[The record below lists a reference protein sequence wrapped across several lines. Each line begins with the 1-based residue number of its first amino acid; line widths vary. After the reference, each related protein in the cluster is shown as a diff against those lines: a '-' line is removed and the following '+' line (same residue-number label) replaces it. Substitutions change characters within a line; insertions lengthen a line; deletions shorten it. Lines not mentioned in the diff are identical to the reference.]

1 MTRND
6 GAISPL
12 KRRPEKP
19 HAPGPENSTEGK
31 RWKTGSVIRVVS
43 IATKRGRMRAAFG
56 LRFRALAFHWH
67 ASQIY

>member
-19 HAPGPENSTEGK
+19 HAPGPENSNEGK
-31 RWKTGSVIRVVS
+31 RWKTSSVIRVVS
-43 IATKRGRMRAAFG
+43 VATKRGRMRVAFG
-56 LRFRALAFHWH
+56 PRFRALAFHCH
-67 ASQIY
+67 TTQTY